1 MDLIERD
8 SAAIMGWRYEPKVI
22 FSGGIGSKLIDVDG
36 NEYYDVS
43 SGMMC
48 LVLGHAHPELTE
60 TIKEQAGRIVHQS
73 SWYSN
78 PWAIEF
84 AELVASTLPGNLKMM
99 NYAVT
104 GSEANEIAMIL
115 SIELQNFE

>member
-1 MDLIERD
+1 MKSDSNPALDFSDHHKDLIARD
-8 SAAIMGWRYEPKVI
+8 SAAIMGWRYEPRII
-22 FSGGIGSKLIDVDG
+22 FSRGIGTRLIDVDG

-60 TIKEQAGRIVHQS
+60 TIKSQAERIAHQS

-78 PWAIEF
+78 P
-84 AELVASTLPGNLKMM
+84 
-99 NYAVT
+99 
-104 GSEANEIAMIL
+104 
-115 SIELQNFE
+115 

>member
-1 MDLIERD
+1 MASIPNSILNFSDHHMDLIERD

-48 LVLGHAHPELTE
+48 LVLGHAHPENE
-60 TIKEQAGRIVHQS
+60 MS
-73 SWYSN
+73 
-78 PWAIEF
+78 
-84 AELVASTLPGNLKMM
+84 LPRCTFK
-99 NYAVT
+99 
-104 GSEANEIAMIL
+104 
-115 SIELQNFE
+115 